1 MPSPSE
7 KAYNCSKTFA
17 TLGFLPLSWGPLK
30 GAMSAQKALQRS
42 ETETR
47 ELVKH
52 FFHYVFSTN
61 SFLPFTWF
69 LLNPFMYFA
78 LQFSRHVFSTDV
90 IHAFYPTFFDSRDL
104 HLSRSCILPYVFSMM
119 CFTLKLI
126 THFTLGFFQHV
137 FSTKA
142 FHTFYPRFFRARA
155 FHWMC
160 SCILNF
166 KFVTAPFPLGVPFHA
181 NSTRKNTRFTLVFS
195 RKIH

>member
-1 MPSPSE
+1 M
-7 KAYNCSKTFA
+7 
-17 TLGFLPLSWGPLK
+17 FLHSYSRLEAVAPTTDTQLIMFHYLLLPPT
-30 GAMSAQKALQRS
+30 AQVKNV
-42 ETETR
+42 TTVTW
-47 ELVKH
+47 VKH

-126 THFTLGFFQHV
+126 THFNLGFFQHV

-155 FHWMC
+155 FH
-160 SCILNF
+160 
-166 KFVTAPFPLGVPFHA
+166 
-181 NSTRKNTRFTLVFS
+181 
-195 RKIH
+195 

>member
-1 MPSPSE
+1 MTSLE
-7 KAYNCSKTFA
+7 ICR
-17 TLGFLPLSWGPLK
+17 GFSLLLS
-30 GAMSAQKALQRS
+30 
-42 ETETR
+42 
-47 ELVKH
+47 VKH

-104 HLSRSCILPYVFSMM
+104 HLSRSCILPHVFSMM

>member
-1 MPSPSE
+1 MWNQNVRGRQGLLRGHFTI
-7 KAYNCSKTFA
+7 Y
-17 TLGFLPLSWGPLK
+17 
-30 GAMSAQKALQRS
+30 R
-42 ETETR
+42 
-47 ELVKH
+47 VKH

>member
-1 MPSPSE
+1 MWTFLLSPGLL
-7 KAYNCSKTFA
+7 F
-17 TLGFLPLSWGPLK
+17 FLLLLLR
-30 GAMSAQKALQRS
+30 Q
-42 ETETR
+42 
-47 ELVKH
+47 VKH

-90 IHAFYPTFFDSRDL
+90 IHAFYPTFFYSRDL

-126 THFTLGFFQHV
+126 THFTLGFLQHV

>member
-1 MPSPSE
+1 MRLPRKPKSSFWLVGSGNFIIE
-7 KAYNCSKTFA
+7 ATF
-17 TLGFLPLSWGPLK
+17 LGRGVIP
-30 GAMSAQKALQRS
+30 
-42 ETETR
+42 
-47 ELVKH
+47 LVKH

-104 HLSRSCILPYVFSMM
+104 HLSRSCFLPYVFSMM
-119 CFTLKLI
+119 CFSLKLI

-155 FHWMC
+155 FH
-160 SCILNF
+160 
-166 KFVTAPFPLGVPFHA
+166 
-181 NSTRKNTRFTLVFS
+181 
-195 RKIH
+195 

>member
-1 MPSPSE
+1 MLAGSSYRSARPSSPSDWQTGCLSHSVG
-7 KAYNCSKTFA
+7 KKT
-17 TLGFLPLSWGPLK
+17 
-30 GAMSAQKALQRS
+30 
-42 ETETR
+42 
-47 ELVKH
+47 VKH

-90 IHAFYPTFFDSRDL
+90 IHAFYPTFFYSRDL
-104 HLSRSCILPYVFSMM
+104 HLSCSCILPYIFSMM

-155 FHWMC
+155 FH
-160 SCILNF
+160 
-166 KFVTAPFPLGVPFHA
+166 
-181 NSTRKNTRFTLVFS
+181 
-195 RKIH
+195 